1 MKKIFFII
9 IVNMMMQL
17 GLLAQHFVEAHEEV
31 GISHFSNH
39 TGFFMGGGAAWIDYD
54 NDGDDDLYLTGGD
67 DMDHFYENNGDGTF
81 TNKSLEV
88 GLIITDFFFT
98 TGVIVGDL
106 DNDGFKDLFV
116 TTDFSALD
124 SPDRNLLFHNNGNG
138 TFSEIWVEDNSAD
151 KVYSMGA
158 AFLDYNLDGL
168 LDIYVINYIRDVEFL
183 FDSDNVVIG
192 FAHTC
197 YRNTLYLNQGN
208 NEFLEVAVIHNLND
222 TGCALAV
229 ATSDYDDDGDLDIFI
244 ANDFG
249 PFTQPNKLYNNQ
261 NGNGDETFIEVA
273 ESVGAAIPM
282 YGMGI
287 AIGDIDMDRD
297 MDYHISNFG
306 QNILLQNNQNTF
318 SEIGEAAG
326 ISDEWIH
333 QDSVQAISWGTAFL
347 DIDNDLDLDLYV
359 GNGFVPSPPFLLSGI
374 GQPDR
379 LFINDGTGFFEESSD
394 AYGIENIQ
402 EARGVSYSDYDN
414 DGDLDIVSV
423 VLNIPLNITEP
434 RTKFFKNE
442 LGNEKNWLQV
452 TLEGTEVNRDAI
464 GSKLS
469 LFIGDTVLE
478 REVNGGSS
486 HCSFNTSKIHFGL
499 DSIEV
504 VDSLTVTWTGGN
516 KTETVYN
523 IDANQTIHIIEDT
536 TVIIEVGTEDLNDL
550 ASQIILFPNP
560 ATNDF
565 FIDFKNLKEHLKG
578 KNINQIELWNS
589 LGQLQKTI
597 PVDSSAKQFIINVE
611 DLNSGIYHVI
621 TRTEDSIFTKKIII
635 K

>member
-1 MKKIFFII
+1 MKNTLTILVLN
-9 IVNMMMQL
+9 IVIHFGVQ
-17 GLLAQHFVEAHEEV
+17 AQHFVEAHEEV
-31 GISHFSNH
+31 GISHFSDH

-54 NDGDDDLYLTGGD
+54 NDGDDDLYLTGGN

-81 TNKSLEV
+81 TDKSLDV

-116 TTDFSALD
+116 TTDFSVLD

-138 TFSEIWVEDNSAD
+138 TFSEIWIEDNSAD

-168 LDIYVINYIRDVEFL
+168 LDIYVINYIRNVDFIY
-183 FDSDNVVIG
+183 DPNNVVIG

-208 NEFLEVAVIHNLND
+208 NQFLEVAVIHDLDD

-249 PFTQPNKLYNNQ
+249 PNIQPNKLYQ
-261 NGNGDETFIEVA
+261 NENGDFTDIA

-297 MDYHISNFG
+297 LDYYFSNFG
-306 QNILLQNNQNTF
+306 QNILLQNNENTF
-318 SEIGEAAG
+318 SEISELAG
-326 ISDEWIH
+326 VGDEWIH

-359 GNGFVPSPPFLLSGI
+359 ANGFVPSPPFLYSGI
-374 GQPDR
+374 QQPDR
-379 LFINDGTGFFEESSD
+379 LFINDGAGIFEESSE
-394 AYGIENIQ
+394 AYGINNIQ
-402 EARGVSYSDYDN
+402 EARGLAYSDYDN

-469 LFIGDTVLE
+469 LYIGNTVLE
-478 REVNGGSS
+478 REVSGGSS
-486 HCSFNTSKIHFGL
+486 HCSFNSSKIHFGL
-499 DSIEV
+499 DTIAV
-504 VDSLTVTWTGGN
+504 VDSLTVTWTGGT
-516 KTETVYN
+516 KTETVYD
-523 IDANQTIHIIEDT
+523 IEANQTIHIVEDT
-536 TVIIEVGTEDLNDL
+536 TVIVPVATEDLNDL

-560 ATNDF
+560 AKDDF
-565 FIDFKNLKEHLKG
+565 FIDLKNLKEQNVK
-578 KNINQIELWNS
+578 QIELWNS

-597 PVDSSAKQFIINVE
+597 PVDSSAKQFIINIE
-611 DLNSGIYHVI
+611 EFDFGIYSVI
-621 TRTEDSIFTKKIII
+621 IRTDNSFFTKKLLI